1 VNGSAGQPPGSV
13 PSQPIELIVVGCS
26 AGTAEGYANAL
37 RNQGQAAHVRL
48 AGSLDALRTL
58 LAAAR
63 GDIAIIDVDAGDDT
77 DPAGA
82 VAALR
87 SAAPHCAVILV
98 ARDPS
103 SHTDLLTG
111 STAQDLVPV
120 DDTARVA
127 HAIRREHASLALQA
141 ELRRMRRQLD
151 ESEQRNRQLVES
163 SRDAIAYIHDGIFLQ
178 ANRAFLQR
186 FAYEVSDELDGL
198 PIMDL
203 IHPDARAAFKAALR
217 KVEAGQDHAET
228 FHCVPSAGESFDET
242 LELTPAL
249 IDGESCA
256 QVLIRDRSQDVDLQ
270 RRIEELSV
278 TDPQT
283 GFLNRQAFTARL
295 EQWLAGSDGGR
306 RAALL
311 QLSISNYAELR
322 EECGFA
328 LSDQLLPEVADVVRS
343 ACPSAESIARFGD
356 HDFMLLYDADASPR
370 AAAEQCL
377 EKLRSHVFEATG
389 DATLRPVFVI
399 GLAQS
404 GPAGSRGVASLE
416 LVNRACRAQGL
427 ARSLGEFC
435 VASFDHQAAEQPGAS
450 AAADNA
456 ILREL
461 DVALAG
467 DSFRLKFQPIV
478 SLQGDTREN
487 YAVYLRLVDSQGKEV
502 VPDRFL
508 GPAAAAGR
516 LADIDRWVVRNGIR
530 EMASHRRDGRK
541 IVFFVTLSRAAIE
554 DGSML
559 LWICDCLREF
569 RAKGSWFVFQFHD
582 ADLRETLP
590 AARELVL
597 GLRRINCRIAL
608 SRFTEPATVLLN
620 QLEVDFVKLAPEYLD
635 GLVGNANRQDRL
647 QRVNAMLQTN
657 GYQTIATGVEEAAVL
672 AVLWGVRVNYIQ
684 GDFLQEPSSNIVFDA
699 AP

>member
-1 VNGSAGQPPGSV
+1 MSGAAFQITGSA
-13 PSQPIELIVVGCS
+13 PSQPIELIVVGCT

-48 AGSLDALRTL
+48 ADGLEALRTL

-63 GDIAIIDVDAGDDT
+63 GDIAIIDADTEGGVDPT
-77 DPAGA
+77 EA
-82 VAALR
+82 VTVLR
-87 SAAPHCAVILV
+87 AAAPQCAVILV

-103 SHTDLLTG
+103 HHTDLLTG
-111 STAQDLVPV
+111 CTAQDLVPF
-120 DDTARVA
+120 DDSARVA
-127 HAIRREHASLALQA
+127 HAIRREHRSQELQA
-141 ELRRMRRQLD
+141 ELRRIRGQLE

-163 SRDAIAYIHDGIFLQ
+163 SRDAIAYVHDGIFLQ

-186 FAYEVSDELDGL
+186 FAFETADEIDGL

-203 IHPDARAAFKAALR
+203 IHPDARSACKAALR
-217 KVEAGQDHAET
+217 KVEAGQHHAET

-249 IDGESCA
+249 IDGEPCA
-256 QVLIRDRSQDVDLQ
+256 QVLVRDRSQDIDLQ

-295 EQWLAGSDGGR
+295 EQWLGGADKGR

-328 LSDQLLPEVADVVRS
+328 LSDQLLPEVAGILRA
-343 ACPSAESIARFGD
+343 ACTAAECIARFGD

-377 EKLRSHVFEATG
+377 ERLREHAFEATRDG
-389 DATLRPVFVI
+389 TLRPVFVI

-404 GPAGSRGVASLE
+404 GAAGTQVTSLE

-435 VASFDHQAAEQPGAS
+435 VASFDQPGGEQPGRVAT
-450 AAADNA
+450 ADTA

-461 DVALAG
+461 DLALAG

-487 YAVYLRLVDSQGKEV
+487 YAVYLRLVDSQGQEV
-502 VPDRFL
+502 APDRFL
-508 GPAAAAGR
+508 GPAATAGR
-516 LADIDRWVVRNGIR
+516 LADIDRWVVRNAIR

-569 RAKGSWFVFQFHD
+569 RAKGSWFVFQFRD

-608 SRFTEPATVLLN
+608 CHFTEPATVLLN

-635 GLVGNANRQDRL
+635 GLTGNANRQDRL
-647 QRVNAMLQTN
+647 QRVNSMLQTN
-657 GYQTIATGVEEAAVL
+657 GYQTIASGVEEAAVL

>member
-1 VNGSAGQPPGSV
+1 VAVQAPGSA
-13 PSQPIELIVVGCS
+13 PSQPIELIVVGCT

-48 AGSLDALRTL
+48 ADSLEALRTL

-63 GDIAIIDVDAGDDT
+63 GDIAIIDADAQDGA

-87 SAAPHCAVILV
+87 AAAPQCAVILV

-103 SHTDLLTG
+103 RHTDLLTG
-111 STAQDLVPV
+111 CTAQDLVPF
-120 DDTARVA
+120 DDSARVA
-127 HAIRREHASLALQA
+127 HAISREHRSQELQA
-141 ELRRMRRQLD
+141 ELRRMRRQLE

-163 SRDAIAYIHDGIFLQ
+163 SRDAIAYVHDGIFLQ

-186 FAYEVSDELDGL
+186 FAYETADEIDGL

-203 IHPDARAAFKAALR
+203 IHPDARSACKAALR
-217 KVEAGQDHAET
+217 KVEAGQHHAET

-249 IDGESCA
+249 IDGEPCA
-256 QVLIRDRSQDVDLQ
+256 QVLIRDRSQDIDLQ

-283 GFLNRQAFTARL
+283 GFLNRQAFTERL
-295 EQWLAGSDGGR
+295 EQWLGAEKGR

-328 LSDQLLPEVADVVRS
+328 LSDQLLPEVAGILRA
-343 ACPSAESIARFGD
+343 ACTSAECIARFGD

-370 AAAEQCL
+370 AVAEQCL
-377 EKLRSHVFEATG
+377 ERLREHAFQATL
-389 DATLRPVFVI
+389 DSALRPVFVI

-404 GPAGSRGVASLE
+404 GPAGNRVASLE

-435 VASFDHQAAEQPGAS
+435 VASFDQQGGEAAGPPPT
-450 AAADNA
+450 ADTA

-461 DVALAG
+461 DLALAG

-487 YAVYLRLVDSQGKEV
+487 YAVYLRLVDSQGQEV
-502 VPDRFL
+502 APDRFL
-508 GPAAAAGR
+508 GPAATAGR
-516 LADIDRWVVRNGIR
+516 LADIDRWVVRNAIR

-569 RAKGSWFVFQFHD
+569 RSKGSWFVFQFRD

-590 AARELVL
+590 AARELIL

-608 SRFTEPATVLLN
+608 SHFTEPTTVLLN
-620 QLEVDFVKLAPEYLD
+620 QLEVDFVKLAAEYLE
-635 GLVGNANRQDRL
+635 GLTGNANRQDRL

-657 GYQTIATGVEEAAVL
+657 GYQTIASGVEEAAVL
-672 AVLWGVRVNYIQ
+672 AVLWGVQVNYIQ

>member
-1 VNGSAGQPPGSV
+1 MNGTATQLPGKLSSEPV
-13 PSQPIELIVVGCS
+13 ELIVVGCS

-48 AGSLDALRTL
+48 ADSLEALRTL

-63 GDIAIIDVDAGDDT
+63 GDIAVVDADAQGDT
-77 DPAGA
+77 GA
-82 VAALR
+82 AAVVAVLR
-87 SAAPHCAVILV
+87 AAAPQCAVVLV

-103 SHTDLLTG
+103 IHTELLG
-111 STAQDLVPV
+111 DCAAQDLVPL
-120 DDTARVA
+120 DDAARVA
-127 HAIRREHASLALQA
+127 HAIRREHRGQAVQA
-141 ELRRMRRQLD
+141 ELHRLRRQLE

-163 SRDAIAYIHDGIFLQ
+163 SRDAIAYVHDGIFLQ

-186 FAYEVSDELDGL
+186 FAYESSDEIDGL

-203 IHPDARAAFKAALR
+203 IHPDARGAFKAALR
-217 KVEAGQDHAET
+217 KVEAGQAHAET

-242 LELTPAL
+242 LELAPAS
-249 IDGESCA
+249 IDGEPCA
-256 QVLIRDRSQDVDLQ
+256 QVLIRDRSQDLDLQ
-270 RRIEELSV
+270 RRIEELSI

-283 GFLNRQAFTARL
+283 GFLNRQGFTARL
-295 EQWLAGSDGGR
+295 DQWLAGGDNAG

-328 LSDQLLPEVADVVRS
+328 LSDQLLPEVAGVLRA
-343 ACPSAESIARFGD
+343 ACSSAECIARFGD

-377 EKLRSHVFEATG
+377 ERLRNHAFESTRDG
-389 DATLRPVFVI
+389 TLQPVFVI

-404 GPAGSRGVASLE
+404 GQAGSRVASLE

-435 VASFDHQAAEQPGAS
+435 VASFDQPGAEDPGRLP
-450 AAADNA
+450 AADTA

-461 DVALAG
+461 DLALAG

-487 YAVYLRLVDSQGKEV
+487 YAVYLRLVDSQGTEV

-516 LADIDRWVVRNGIR
+516 LADIDRWVVRNAIR
-530 EMASHRRDGRK
+530 EMASHRRDGKK

-569 RAKGSWFVFQFHD
+569 RAKGSWFVFQFRD

-590 AARELVL
+590 AARELIL

-620 QLEVDFVKLAPEYLD
+620 QLEIDFVKLAPEYLD
-635 GLVGNANRQDRL
+635 GLTGNAKRQDRL

-657 GYQTIATGVEEAAVL
+657 GYQTIASGVEEATVL

>member
-1 VNGSAGQPPGSV
+1 MSDTGAHPARGSV
-13 PSQPIELIVVGCS
+13 DPVELLVVGCS

-48 AGSLDALRTL
+48 ADSIEALRTL

-63 GDIAIIDVDAGDDT
+63 GEIAVVDADGEDGT
-77 DPAGA
+77 DPVAA
-82 VAALR
+82 VAAMR
-87 SAAPHCAVILV
+87 VSAPQCAVILV

-103 SHTDLLTG
+103 LHTELLTRCE
-111 STAQDLVPV
+111 AQDLVPLE
-120 DDTARVA
+120 DTARVA
-127 HAIRREHASLALQA
+127 HAIRREHRGQAVQA
-141 ELRRMRRQLD
+141 ELRRVQRQLQ

-163 SRDAIAYIHDGIFLQ
+163 SRDAIAYVHDGIFLQ

-186 FAYEVSDELDGL
+186 FAYEATDEIDGL

-203 IHPDARAAFKAALR
+203 IHPDDRGAFKAALR
-217 KVEAGQDHAET
+217 KVEAGQHHAEK
-228 FHCVPSAGESFDET
+228 FHCVPSAGDSFDET
-242 LELTPAL
+242 LELAPAL
-249 IDGESCA
+249 IDGEPCA
-256 QVLIRDRSQDVDLQ
+256 QVLIRDRSQDLDLQ

-295 EQWLAGSDGGR
+295 EQWLGDGDKGK

-322 EECGFA
+322 EECGYA
-328 LSDQLLPEVADVVRS
+328 LSDQLLPEVAAVLRS
-343 ACPSAESIARFGD
+343 ACSAAECMARFGD
-356 HDFMLLYDADASPR
+356 HDFMLLYDSDTSPR

-377 EKLRSHVFEATG
+377 ARLRDHVFEATK
-389 DATLRPVFVI
+389 DSTVQPVFVI

-404 GPAGSRGVASLE
+404 GAAGNRVASLE
-416 LVNRACRAQGL
+416 LINRACRAQGL

-435 VASFDHQAAEQPGAS
+435 VASFDQQGAEQAVGLPP
-450 AAADNA
+450 ADAA

-461 DVALAG
+461 DLALAG

-487 YAVYLRLVDSQGKEV
+487 YAVYLRLVDSQGEEV

-508 GPAAAAGR
+508 GPAASAGR
-516 LADIDRWVVRNGIR
+516 LADIDRWVVRNAVR

-569 RAKGSWFVFQFHD
+569 RAKGSWFVFQFRD

-590 AARELVL
+590 AARELIL

-620 QLEVDFVKLAPEYLD
+620 QLEIDFVKLAPEYLD
-635 GLVGNANRQDRL
+635 GLTGNANRQDRL

-657 GYQTIATGVEEAAVL
+657 GYQTIASGVEEASVL
-672 AVLWGVRVNYIQ
+672 AVLWGVRLNYIQ
-684 GDFLQEPSSNIVFDA
+684 GDFLQEPSSSIVFDA